1 MLKQFNTTTSPKR
14 QLSSSEYSRILSA
27 AVINSHFR
35 RMLLND
41 PVKAISNGYSGEQF
55 NINNEEK
62 VRLSV
67 IRATSLADFAAQ
79 LSQV

>member
-1 MLKQFNTTTSPKR
+1 MIQGPTFNHKKR
-14 QLSSSEYSRILSA
+14 TLSVVKEFSRILSA

-35 RMLLND
+35 QMLLND

-55 NINNEEK
+55 DINSDEK
-62 VRLSV
+62 VRLST
-67 IRATSLADFAAQ
+67 IKATSLSDFAAQ

>member
-1 MLKQFNTTTSPKR
+1 MLKQLKPTTNLKR
-14 QLSSSEYSRILSA
+14 QLTSSEYSRILSA

-35 RMLLND
+35 QMLLND

-55 NINNEEK
+55 NINSDEK
-62 VRLSV
+62 VRLST
-67 IRATSLADFAAQ
+67 IRATSLADFATQ

>member
-1 MLKQFNTTTSPKR
+1 MLKQLKPSINLKR
-14 QLSSSEYSRILSA
+14 QLTSSEYSRILSA
-27 AVINSHFR
+27 AVINGHFR
-35 RMLLND
+35 KMLLND

-55 NINNEEK
+55 NINSEEK
-62 VRLSV
+62 VRLST

>member
-1 MLKQFNTTTSPKR
+1 MIQALAFNHQEETFLGKK
-14 QLSSSEYSRILSA
+14 EYSRILSA

-35 RMLLND
+35 QMLLND

-55 NINNEEK
+55 NINSEEK
-62 VRLSV
+62 VRLST
-67 IRATSLADFAAQ
+67 IRATSLADFAIQ

>member
-14 QLSSSEYSRILSA
+14 QLANSEYSRILSA

-35 RMLLND
+35 QMLLND

-55 NINNEEK
+55 DINSEEK

-67 IRATSLADFAAQ
+67 IRTTSLADFAAQ

>member
-1 MLKQFNTTTSPKR
+1 MIQTPTLNHQR
-14 QLSSSEYSRILSA
+14 RILSGKKEYSRILSA

-35 RMLLND
+35 QMLLND

-55 NINNEEK
+55 NINSEEK

-67 IRATSLADFAAQ
+67 IRCESPVIM
-79 LSQV
+79 SP

>member
-1 MLKQFNTTTSPKR
+1 MIQTPTFIHQKR
-14 QLSSSEYSRILSA
+14 TLSEKKEYSRILSA

-35 RMLLND
+35 QMLLDD